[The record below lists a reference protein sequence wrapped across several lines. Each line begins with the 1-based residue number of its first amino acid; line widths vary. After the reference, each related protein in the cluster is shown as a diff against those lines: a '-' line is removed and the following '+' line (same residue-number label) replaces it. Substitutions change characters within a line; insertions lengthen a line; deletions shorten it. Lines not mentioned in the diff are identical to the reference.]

1 MTSWYE
7 RKILPHLIDSACS
20 QPPKHTQHK
29 LRAQYV
35 SQAKGKVL
43 EIGIGS
49 GLNLAHYSNAV
60 ESITGVDPAEEL
72 TAKARDRADAI
83 SASVDVI
90 GVSGES
96 IPVSSESFDSVVCT
110 WTLCSIPE
118 PEAAVAEMFRA
129 LKPGGQ
135 LIFVE
140 HGRSDEAHIQ
150 KWQRRIEPLWKVI
163 GGGCHLTRRADDLI
177 RGGGFEI
184 EHFSSGYEPGPKI
197 AAFMMHGLATRN
209 P

>member
-20 QPPKHTQHK
+20 QPPMTK